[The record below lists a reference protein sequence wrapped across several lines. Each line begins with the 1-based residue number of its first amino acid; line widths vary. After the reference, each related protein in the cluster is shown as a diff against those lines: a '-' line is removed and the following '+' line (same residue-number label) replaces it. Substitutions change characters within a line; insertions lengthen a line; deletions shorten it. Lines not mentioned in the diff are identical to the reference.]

1 MRLCSSLSI
10 LWHCLSLGLEW
21 KLTFSSPVATAVFQ
35 ICKLFVN
42 IKIPIYI
49 FHRTETSNTKIYM
62 EPQKT
67 QNRQN
72 NPKGKEKSW
81 RHNSLRLQTI
91 LQSSSAQRSVDQD
104 RKPPN
109 EPVYLLTVYD
119 RGDKNTQCRKDGL
132 FNKWCWKSRTATWT
146 LTKSEHSL
154 QL

>member
-1 MRLCSSLSI
+1 M
-10 LWHCLSLGLEW
+10 
-21 KLTFSSPVATAVFQ
+21 ATAVFQ

-67 QNRQN
+67 QNCQN
-72 NPKGKEKSW
+72 NPREKRKAGGIILSDFRQYYKAPVHRDQW
-81 RHNSLRLQTI
+81 TRTESPRINPCTY
-91 LQSSSAQRSVDQD
+91 LQS
-104 RKPPN
+104 
-109 EPVYLLTVYD
+109 VYD

-132 FNKWCWKSRTATWT
+132 FNKWCWESRTATWT